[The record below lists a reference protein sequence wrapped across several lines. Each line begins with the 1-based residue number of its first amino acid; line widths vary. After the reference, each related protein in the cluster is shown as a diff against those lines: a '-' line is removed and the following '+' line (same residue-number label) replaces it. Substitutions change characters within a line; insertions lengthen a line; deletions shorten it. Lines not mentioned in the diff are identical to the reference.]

1 MKKLETYYIIIV
13 LRKIYI
19 KKGACNLY
27 NYKKA
32 IMNKKKIIIAAGSSL
47 TVLATIATA
56 TFFAI
61 FQSGQKT
68 ETSLTTGVI
77 NVDLVESFTGSNGD
91 KDYGTN
97 PDKDGLE
104 NATKVITGVNTG
116 TQPAYVRVKI
126 FPQVESLNTDDEWEV
141 DGAVATN
148 YVKYDQSNDGWV
160 DGGDGYWYYTKKLP
174 AGETTPPIT
183 ITNLRLDM
191 PDVIA
196 SINNWKTFRV
206 NMLVELEATQAS
218 NDLYKLNW
226 GIDKLPSS
234 VEQ

>member
-1 MKKLETYYIIIV
+1 
-13 LRKIYI
+13 
-19 KKGACNLY
+19 
-27 NYKKA
+27 
-32 IMNKKKIIIAAGSSL
+32 MNKKKIIIAAGSSL
-47 TVLATIATA
+47 AVLATIATA

-77 NVDLVESFTGSNGD
+77 NVDLVESFKGSNGD

-126 FPQVESLNTDDEWEV
+126 FPQVESLNELNKWTV
-141 DGAVATN
+141 DGAVSTN
-148 YVKYDQSNDGWV
+148 YVKYNQSNDGWV

-174 AGETTPPIT
+174 AGETTPAIT
-183 ITNLRLDM
+183 ITNLELDL

-196 SINNWKTFRV
+196 NLNDGKTFRV

-226 GIDKLPSS
+226 GIDRLPSS

>member
-1 MKKLETYYIIIV
+1 
-13 LRKIYI
+13 
-19 KKGACNLY
+19 
-27 NYKKA
+27 
-32 IMNKKKIIIAAGSSL
+32 MNKKKIIIAAGSSL
-47 TVLATIATA
+47 AVLATIATA

-174 AGETTPPIT
+174 AGETTPAIT

-191 PDVIA
+191 PDTIA
-196 SINNWKTFRV
+196 SINDWKTFRV

>member
-1 MKKLETYYIIIV
+1 
-13 LRKIYI
+13 
-19 KKGACNLY
+19 
-27 NYKKA
+27 
-32 IMNKKKIIIAAGSSL
+32 MNKKKIIIAAGSSL
-47 TVLATIATA
+47 AVLATIATA

-77 NVDLVESFTGSNGD
+77 NVDLVESFKGSNGD

-126 FPQVESLNTDDEWEV
+126 FPQVESLNELNKWTV
-141 DGAVATN
+141 DGAVSTN
-148 YVKYDQSNDGWV
+148 YVKYNQSNDGWV

-174 AGETTPPIT
+174 AGETTPAIT
-183 ITNLRLDM
+183 ITNLELDL

-196 SINNWKTFRV
+196 NLNDGKTFRV

>member
-1 MKKLETYYIIIV
+1 
-13 LRKIYI
+13 
-19 KKGACNLY
+19 
-27 NYKKA
+27 
-32 IMNKKKIIIAAGSSL
+32 MNKKKIIIAAGSSL
-47 TVLATIATA
+47 AVLATIATA

-126 FPQVESLNTDDEWEV
+126 FPQVESLNELNKWTV
-141 DGAVATN
+141 DGAVSTN
-148 YVKYDQSNDGWV
+148 YVKYNQSNDGWV

-174 AGETTPPIT
+174 AGETTPAIT
-183 ITNLRLDM
+183 ITNLELDL

-196 SINNWKTFRV
+196 NLNNGKTFRV

>member
-1 MKKLETYYIIIV
+1 
-13 LRKIYI
+13 
-19 KKGACNLY
+19 
-27 NYKKA
+27 
-32 IMNKKKIIIAAGSSL
+32 MNKKKLIIAAGSSL
-47 TVLATIATA
+47 AVLATIATA

-174 AGETTPPIT
+174 AGETTPAIT